1 MAPVLSLPVE
11 SAPVLSLPVR
21 SASALSLQNGI
32 SLARSA
38 KVVSQKMVVRISRPL
53 RVGC

>member
-1 MAPVLSLPVE
+1 MAPVLPLPVE
-11 SAPVLSLPVR
+11 SAPVLSLPVE
-21 SASALSLQNGI
+21 SAFALSLQAGS

-53 RVGC
+53 RGGC